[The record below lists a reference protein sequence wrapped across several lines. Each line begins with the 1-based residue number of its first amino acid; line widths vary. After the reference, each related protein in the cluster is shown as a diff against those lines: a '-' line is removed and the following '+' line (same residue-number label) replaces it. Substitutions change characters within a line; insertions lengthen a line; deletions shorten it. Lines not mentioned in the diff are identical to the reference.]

1 MSYELF
7 FNGSDAPS
15 YDECAAYFQRRRSF
29 EVRKNQFMYMNED
42 TGVYFAFD
50 CLANG
55 PGEVLADEGES
66 QGWAEALVPGVA

>member
-1 MSYELF
+1 
-7 FNGSDAPS
+7 
-15 YDECAAYFQRRRSF
+15 
-29 EVRKNQFMYMNED
+29 MYMNED

-55 PGEVLADEGES
+55 QGEVLADEGES